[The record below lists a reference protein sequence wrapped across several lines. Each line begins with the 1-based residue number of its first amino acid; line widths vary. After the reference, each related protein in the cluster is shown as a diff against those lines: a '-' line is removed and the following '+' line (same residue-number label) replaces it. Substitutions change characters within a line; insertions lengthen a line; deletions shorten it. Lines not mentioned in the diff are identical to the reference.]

1 MKIDILKVLIIPTIL
16 ISIFFMSKYK
26 SYGGKDDFII
36 NDYSYL
42 TQTETKLLDY
52 NKELNC
58 K

>member
-1 MKIDILKVLIIPTIL
+1 MKIDILKILIIPTIL
-16 ISIFFMSKYK
+16 ISVFFMSKYK

-36 NDYSYL
+36 NDNSYMS
-42 TQTETKLLDY
+42 QTGTKPLLL